1 MIVGHYN
8 DFPRVEALGRDFLP
22 TFSSAEKVGRLQ
34 AREPAFRKLPIM
46 YALIDSNSFF
56 VSCERLFR
64 PDLAD
69 KPVVVLSSND
79 GCAISRSSEARALGV
94 HMGEPIFKLRQ
105 RFRVI
110 DGNLKR
116 ELRDKRYEIRRE
128 VMPQGGHQKVASGDT
143 FSTLNSYLLRHN
155 SAENALVVFS
165 ANFELYGDISERI
178 STLLTS
184 ITPHI
189 ELYSIDEAFLDLS
202 KLDIADYE
210 AWGKAVRA
218 TILKNIGIPVSVG
231 IAPTKTLCK
240 LANHWAK
247 THENTK
253 GVFVVDIRDKNQE
266 LRREVVPQNGSQKV
280 ASGDTVSNLN
290 SYLLL
295 LTSTSVA
302 DIWGVG
308 WRLAPKLKA
317 EGIFTALGL
326 ARMRPQR
333 AQQLMGIH
341 GRHMVYELNGTRC
354 LPLQARTKPQQMI
367 ARGRQFGKD
376 TNDFTVVEAAVTA
389 LANRATRELRRE
401 GQLATHAAV
410 VLRTNRLKPGYTTTF
425 DKTRFYT
432 PTADTG
438 EICSALIRTL
448 SHNFQRGLMYH
459 KADVILYDLT
469 PAASI
474 QTDVFGT
481 VDLAR
486 HTRSQARMQ
495 ATDALN
501 AKHGPHTIRSAAEL
515 LSNAW
520 RPRSNMLSPRYTS
533 SWDELPAVKLRSN
546 PSTKP

>member
-1 MIVGHYN
+1 MCLAFFASFFATKKGSRRRRRDSALVG
-8 DFPRVEALGRDFLP
+8 V
-22 TFSSAEKVGRLQ
+22 K
-34 AREPAFRKLPIM
+34 M

-79 GCAISRSSEARALGV
+79 GCAISRSSEAKALGV
-94 HMGEPIFKLRQ
+94 KMGEPIFKLRQ
-105 RFRVI
+105 RFNVI
-110 DGNLKR
+110 EQRAKGKAQSSAQKDCHSR
-116 ELRDKRYEIRRE
+116 
-128 VMPQGGHQKVASGDT
+128 PQLWARAGSGENPVPQTVWWTPDT
-143 FSTLNSYLLRHN
+143 FSTPDSYLMTHA
-155 SAENALVVFS
+155 SAQNDLVVFS

-218 TILKNIGIPVSVG
+218 SILKNIGIPVSVG

-253 GVFVVDIRDKNQE
+253 GVFVLDIRDKSH
-266 LRREVVPQNGSQKV
+266 EVRAEATPQSGHKKV
-280 ASGDTVSNLN
+280 ATGDAPSTHD
-290 SYLLL
+290 SYLMTLA
-295 LTSTSVA
+295 SVGIA

-317 EGIFTALGL
+317 EGIFTALDL
-326 ARMRPQR
+326 ARMRPKR

-354 LPLQARTKPQQMI
+354 LPLQAHTKPQQMI

-376 TNDFTVVEAAVTA
+376 TNDFAVVEAAVTA
-389 LANRATRELRRE
+389 LASRAVRELRRE

-469 PAASI
+469 PATSI
-474 QTDVFGT
+474 QTDVFGI

-533 SWDELPAVKLRSN
+533 SWDELPEINARFN
-546 PSTKP
+546 

>member
-8 DFPRVEALGRDFLP
+8 DFPRAEALGRDFLP

-34 AREPAFRKLPIM
+34 AREPAFRKLPTM

-69 KPVVVLSSND
+69 KPVIVLSSND
-79 GCAISRSSEARALGV
+79 GCAISRSSEAKALGV

-155 SAENALVVFS
+155 SAENDLVVFS

-178 STLLTS
+178 ATLLTS

-189 ELYSIDEAFLDLS
+189 ELYSIDEAFLDLG

-210 AWGKAVRA
+210 AWGRAVRA
-218 TILKNIGIPVSVG
+218 SILKNIGIPVSVG
-231 IAPTKTLCK
+231 IAHTKTLCK

-253 GVFVVDIRDKNQE
+253 GVFVLDQESKSRQPNQRVGFPP
-266 LRREVVPQNGSQKV
+266 LPQNESLEFG
-280 ASGDTVSNLN
+280 AWNLVF
-290 SYLLL
+290 S
-295 LTSTSVA
+295 STPVE
-302 DIWGVG
+302 DVWGIG

-317 EGIFTALGL
+317 EGIFTALDL
-326 ARMRPQR
+326 ARMRPKR

-367 ARGRQFGKD
+367 SRGRQFGKD
-376 TNDFTVVEAAVTA
+376 TSDFAVVEAAVTS
-389 LANRATRELRRE
+389 LASRAARELRRE

-410 VLRTNRLKPGYTTTF
+410 VLRTNRLKPGYTRTF

-448 SHNFQRGLMYH
+448 SHNFRRGLMYH

-495 ATDALN
+495 ATDTLN

-533 SWDELPAVKLRSN
+533 SWDELPEINARFN
-546 PSTKP
+546 